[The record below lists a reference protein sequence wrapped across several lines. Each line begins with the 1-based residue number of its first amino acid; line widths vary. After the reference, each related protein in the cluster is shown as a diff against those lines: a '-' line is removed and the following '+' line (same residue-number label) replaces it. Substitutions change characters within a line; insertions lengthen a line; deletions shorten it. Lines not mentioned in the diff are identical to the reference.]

1 MENSTFY
8 VKSYG
13 CQMNMYDSE
22 KIISILENKGL
33 KKNLNPENADLI
45 VFNTCNIRDKAAHK
59 VYSDIGRVSK
69 SKKKKTIAVVGC
81 VAQAE
86 NYEMFRKNKSID
98 IVLGPQSYH
107 LLPLMIDDLNNNPN
121 QINTEFIINEKFDY
135 LSEQNKSQGVSSY
148 ITIQE
153 GCDKFCSFCVVP
165 YTRGPEYSRTS
176 ESILNEVSS
185 LTNNGAKE
193 IVLLGQNVNAYESY
207 SGKYKIQLSDLIKS
221 ISENKKVKRI
231 RYTTSHPIN
240 MSDEL
245 INLHSTNDKLMPFLH
260 LPVQSGSSKILQRM
274 NRKYDTDFYLGI
286 ISKLKKANPNIE
298 ISSDFIVGYPGET
311 EKDFNETL
319 RLIEEIGFTQSFSF
333 IYSPRPG
340 TKSSLEN
347 DDTPMKIKKKRLQTL
362 QEKLKN
368 IQFNFNKTFIGK
380 KLEVLIENQSTSN
393 PEYFFGRTP
402 FMQPVYVKSLDLKPG
417 DIINVNI
424 STCNHKSLYAT
435 C

>member
-1 MENSTFY
+1 M
-8 VKSYG
+8 
-13 CQMNMYDSE
+13 
-22 KIISILENKGL
+22 
-33 KKNLNPENADLI
+33 
-45 VFNTCNIRDKAAHK
+45 
-59 VYSDIGRVSK
+59 
-69 SKKKKTIAVVGC
+69 
-81 VAQAE
+81 
-86 NYEMFRKNKSID
+86 
-98 IVLGPQSYH
+98 
-107 LLPLMIDDLNNNPN
+107 
-121 QINTEFIINEKFDY
+121 
-135 LSEQNKSQGVSSY
+135 
-148 ITIQE
+148 
-153 GCDKFCSFCVVP
+153 
-165 YTRGPEYSRTS
+165 

-221 ISENKKVKRI
+221 ISKNKKVKRI

-286 ISKLKKANPNIE
+286 ISKLKKVNPNIE

-319 RLIEEIGFTQSFSF
+319 RLIEEIRFTQSFSF

-347 DDTPMKIKKKRLQTL
+347 DDTPMKIKKTRLQTL

-368 IQFNFNKTFIGK
+368 IKFNFNKTFIGK

-424 STCNHKSLYAT
+424 SLAITRAYMLLVSY
-435 C
+435 

>member
-1 MENSTFY
+1 M
-8 VKSYG
+8 
-13 CQMNMYDSE
+13 
-22 KIISILENKGL
+22 
-33 KKNLNPENADLI
+33 
-45 VFNTCNIRDKAAHK
+45 
-59 VYSDIGRVSK
+59 
-69 SKKKKTIAVVGC
+69 
-81 VAQAE
+81 
-86 NYEMFRKNKSID
+86 
-98 IVLGPQSYH
+98 
-107 LLPLMIDDLNNNPN
+107 
-121 QINTEFIINEKFDY
+121 
-135 LSEQNKSQGVSSY
+135 SEQNKSQGVSSY

-165 YTRGPEYSRTS
+165 YTRGPEYSRTL

-221 ISENKKVKRI
+221 ISKNKKVKRI

-286 ISKLKKANPNIE
+286 ISKLKKVNPNIE

-319 RLIEEIGFTQSFSF
+319 RLIEEIRFTQSFF
-333 IYSPRPG
+333 VR
-340 TKSSLEN
+340 
-347 DDTPMKIKKKRLQTL
+347 
-362 QEKLKN
+362 
-368 IQFNFNKTFIGK
+368 
-380 KLEVLIENQSTSN
+380 
-393 PEYFFGRTP
+393 
-402 FMQPVYVKSLDLKPG
+402 
-417 DIINVNI
+417 
-424 STCNHKSLYAT
+424 
-435 C
+435 